1 VSRHELPARTARLAA
16 IINRAWLDIANHP
29 RAYDAAQYAAVRI
42 LADAEI
48 AAGLRDTDLLA
59 ELGPRLAAL
68 DELHSPRRWA
78 HSDVVVCDH
87 CQTGW
92 KCTDRQILDGEVVET
107 WPTWGQVRD
116 LPLHGAG
123 VKR

>member
-1 VSRHELPARTARLAA
+1 MSRHELPARTARLAA

-59 ELGPRLAAL
+59 ELGPRLAVL
-68 DELHSPRRWA
+68 DARHQPRRWA
-78 HSDVVVCDH
+78 QSDVVVCRSCH
-87 CQTGW
+87 TAYPCA
-92 KCTDRQILDGEVVET
+92 DRRVLDGQLAEV
-107 WPTWGQVRD
+107 
-116 LPLHGAG
+116 AA
-123 VKR
+123 

>member
-1 VSRHELPARTARLAA
+1 MSAQEIPARTARLAA

-42 LADAEI
+42 LADTEI

-68 DELHSPRRWA
+68 DARHQARRWA
-78 HSDVVVCDH
+78 QSDVVVCRSCH
-87 CQTGW
+87 VAWPCA
-92 KCTDRQILDGEVVET
+92 DRRVLDGQTTAV
-107 WPTWGQVRD
+107 
-116 LPLHGAG
+116 AA
-123 VKR
+123 

>member
-1 VSRHELPARTARLAA
+1 MSRHELPARTARLAA

-48 AAGLRDTDLLA
+48 ATGLRDTDLLA

-68 DELHSPRRWA
+68 DALHSPRRWA

-87 CQTGW
+87 CNRNW
-92 KCTDRQILDGEVVET
+92 PCESRRLLDGQTVAVQ
-107 WPTWGQVRD
+107 P
-116 LPLHGAG
+116 
-123 VKR
+123 